1 MKKMIMTLTIGSL
14 IPLCSVQATDM
25 ASQSLTP
32 DRVTV
37 FQVALQCPAA
47 PQIGCGSAAKP
58 ILLELER
65 DPAVQ
70 EAWLNRTGTLIAVVW
85 KAEPNSHARS
95 DIKSRL
101 RLAGCCAT
109 KQEIT
114 EREGESRAE
123 ALKELESGQGW
134 YRGVEVHRLSEE
146 EAGIIAARLVRRVEA
161 KMTLE
166 KNKAERLRRVLAD
179 ALKKCFTERG
189 GPEALP
195 IRQLVG
201 GILDK
206 KEIAL
211 LQSAVDSGV
220 RPLPNE
226 K

>member
-1 MKKMIMTLTIGSL
+1 
-14 IPLCSVQATDM
+14 
-25 ASQSLTP
+25 
-32 DRVTV
+32 
-37 FQVALQCPAA
+37 
-47 PQIGCGSAAKP
+47 
-58 ILLELER
+58 
-65 DPAVQ
+65 
-70 EAWLNRTGTLIAVVW
+70 
-85 KAEPNSHARS
+85 
-95 DIKSRL
+95 
-101 RLAGCCAT
+101 
-109 KQEIT
+109 
-114 EREGESRAE
+114 
-123 ALKELESGQGW
+123 
-134 YRGVEVHRLSEE
+134 VEVHRLSEE